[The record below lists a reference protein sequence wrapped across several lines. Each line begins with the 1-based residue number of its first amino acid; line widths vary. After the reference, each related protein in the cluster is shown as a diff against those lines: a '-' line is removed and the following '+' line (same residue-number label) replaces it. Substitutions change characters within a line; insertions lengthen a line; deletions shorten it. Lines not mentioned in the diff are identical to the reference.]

1 MRLPLFWVK
10 EEGDAATPAGKPVR
24 FAVWRWSETSLEE
37 ARSRAREAIATVRQ
51 RIQTGQPF
59 PARYAYVSRPVRE
72 EVLREISGGAA
83 AITRNA
89 YGAQVLNTA
98 KTMFVD
104 SDDAPPSASGFL
116 SGLFRRGPQEDPVVA
131 RARALA
137 ESDASVNIRVYKT
150 KAGTR
155 YLLTHALFEPTSEQA
170 RDVMQRLGADPKYV
184 QLCKV
189 QESFRARLTPKPWRC
204 GLKAPTVR
212 WPWPDSESEERMREW
227 VSRYERACAGKAVCS
242 LVATVGSGRTHP
254 EVSELVRVHDE
265 LTGVG
270 TQNPLA

>member
-1 MRLPLFWVK
+1 M
-10 EEGDAATPAGKPVR
+10 
-24 FAVWRWSETSLEE
+24 EE
-37 ARSRAREAIATVRQ
+37 ARRRAREAIVNVRQ

-59 PARYAYVSRPVRE
+59 PARYTYLSRPVRE
-72 EVLREISGGAA
+72 EVLREIRDGSGGETAV
-83 AITRNA
+83 AITRNS
-89 YGAQVLNTA
+89 YGTLVLNTA
-98 KTMFVD
+98 RTMFVD
-104 SDDAPPSASGFL
+104 ADDPASAGSGFL
-116 SGLFRRGPQEDPVVA
+116 ASLFRRGAREDPAVT
-131 RARALA
+131 RAKALVDSEA
-137 ESDASVNIRVYKT
+137 GINVRVYKT

-155 YLLTHALFEPTSEQA
+155 YLLTHALFEPTSEQT
-170 RDVMQRLGADPKYV
+170 RDLIQRLGADPKYV

-204 GLKAPTVR
+204 GLKAPAVR
-212 WPWPDSESEERMREW
+212 WPWPDSESEATMREW

-254 EVSELVRVHDE
+254 EVDPLVHLHDE